1 MSVENNSDEEEG
13 RASEKLLMV
22 SLLQSQPLAE
32 EMKQRRSIIY
42 HQVLTEY
49 QLTLFLL
56 LPQEHRDKYQKLQEF
71 TWEKL
76 LPEAILRLIVK

>member
-1 MSVENNSDEEEG
+1 VSVENNSDEEEG

-56 LPQEHRDKYQKLQEF
+56 LPQEHRDKYHKLQAF

>member
-1 MSVENNSDEEEG
+1 VSVENNSDEEEG

-56 LPQEHRDKYQKLQEF
+56 LPQEHRDKYQKLQAF